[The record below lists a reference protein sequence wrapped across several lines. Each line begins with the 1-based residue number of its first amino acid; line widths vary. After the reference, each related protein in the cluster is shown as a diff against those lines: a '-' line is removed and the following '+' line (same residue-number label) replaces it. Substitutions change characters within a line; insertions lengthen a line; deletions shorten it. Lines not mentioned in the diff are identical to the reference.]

1 MVTRSLRGRRGSAEL
16 LAVTLELLQE
26 HGYDRLTVDAVA
38 TTARASK
45 ATIYRRWPTKAELV
59 LAAFVEGTRQVAVDP
74 DTGTL
79 RGDLLRLGEQICAHV
94 STHAS
99 TIRAVLV
106 ETSRSAELDAMM
118 QEQFL
123 DQRKALMSHVLARAV
138 DRGEI
143 EASAITEDL
152 WDVLPGYLIY
162 RSVLT
167 GRAPSR
173 RTVQDLVDNL
183 LIPASPATTPGA
195 RDDQRTPRTACAVR
209 SRTVPSTRL
218 ISPLPER
225 NVVTVRQRVAARR
238 KGHGCSGFR
247 SEAD

>member
-1 MVTRSLRGRRGSAEL
+1 MSTGSAEAPAIGSSDGGAESPWSPRESEL

-26 HGYDRLTVDAVA
+26 HGYDRLTLDAVA

-45 ATIYRRWPTKAELV
+45 ATLYRRWPTKAELV

-74 DTGTL
+74 DTGSL
-79 RGDLLRLGEQICAHV
+79 REDLLRLGEQVRAHV
-94 STHAS
+94 STHAA

-123 DQRKALMSHVLARAV
+123 DQRKALMSHVLAQAV
-138 DRGEI
+138 GRGEI
-143 EASAITEDL
+143 EASAITDDL
-152 WDVLPGYLIY
+152 WDLLPGYLIY

-173 RTVQDLVDNL
+173 RTIQDLVDNV
-183 LIPASPATTPGA
+183 LIPGLT
-195 RDDQRTPRTACAVR
+195 RHNVR
-209 SRTVPSTRL
+209 
-218 ISPLPER
+218 
-225 NVVTVRQRVAARR
+225 
-238 KGHGCSGFR
+238 R
-247 SEAD
+247 S

>member
-1 MVTRSLRGRRGSAEL
+1 MIRSTDGDAESPWSPRECEL

-74 DTGTL
+74 DTGGL
-79 RGDLLRLGEQICAHV
+79 RSDLLRLGEQICAHV
-94 STHAS
+94 NTHAS

-143 EASAITEDL
+143 EASAIAEDL

-173 RTVQDLVDNL
+173 RTIQDLVDNV
-183 LIPASPATTPGA
+183 LIPGL
-195 RDDQRTPRTACAVR
+195 
-209 SRTVPSTRL
+209 TRH
-218 ISPLPER
+218 
-225 NVVTVRQRVAARR
+225 NA
-238 KGHGCSGFR
+238 
-247 SEAD
+247 

>member
-1 MVTRSLRGRRGSAEL
+1 MIRSSDGNADCPWSPREAEL

-26 HGYDRLTVDAVA
+26 HGYDRLTLDAVA
-38 TTARASK
+38 TTAHASK
-45 ATIYRRWPTKAELV
+45 ATLYRRWPTKAELV
-59 LAAFVEGTRQVAVDP
+59 MAAFVEGTRQVAVDP

-79 RGDLLRLGEQICAHV
+79 RGDLLRLGEQISAHV

-106 ETSRSAELDAMM
+106 EVSRSAELDAMM

-162 RSVLT
+162 RFVLT
-167 GRAPSR
+167 GRAPSS
-173 RTVQDLVDNL
+173 RTVQDLVDNV
-183 LIPASPATTPGA
+183 LIPSLTRHYVG
-195 RDDQRTPRTACAVR
+195 R
-209 SRTVPSTRL
+209 S
-218 ISPLPER
+218 
-225 NVVTVRQRVAARR
+225 
-238 KGHGCSGFR
+238 
-247 SEAD
+247 

>member
-1 MVTRSLRGRRGSAEL
+1 MIRSTDGDAESPWSPRECEL

-74 DTGTL
+74 DTGRL
-79 RGDLLRLGEQICAHV
+79 RSDLLRLGEQICAHV
-94 STHAS
+94 NTHAS

-143 EASAITEDL
+143 EASAIAEDL

-167 GRAPSR
+167 GRAPSQH
-173 RTVQDLVDNL
+173 TVEDLVDKL
-183 LIPASPATTPGA
+183 LMPGLT
-195 RDDQRTPRTACAVR
+195 RDNTRR
-209 SRTVPSTRL
+209 S
-218 ISPLPER
+218 
-225 NVVTVRQRVAARR
+225 
-238 KGHGCSGFR
+238 
-247 SEAD
+247 

>member
-1 MVTRSLRGRRGSAEL
+1 MIRSSDGNADCPWSPREAEL

-26 HGYDRLTVDAVA
+26 HGYDRLTLDAVA
-38 TTARASK
+38 TTAHASK
-45 ATIYRRWPTKAELV
+45 ATLYRRWPTKAELV
-59 LAAFVEGTRQVAVDP
+59 MAAFVEGTRQVAVDP

-79 RGDLLRLGEQICAHV
+79 RGDLLRLAESICAHV
-94 STHAS
+94 STHAG

-106 ETSRSAELDAMM
+106 EVSRSPELDAMM

-123 DQRKALMSHVLARAV
+123 DQRKALMAHVLAQAV

-167 GRAPSR
+167 GRAPSS
-173 RTVQDLVDNL
+173 RTVQDLVDNV
-183 LIPASPATTPGA
+183 LIPSLT
-195 RDDQRTPRTACAVR
+195 RHNVR
-209 SRTVPSTRL
+209 
-218 ISPLPER
+218 
-225 NVVTVRQRVAARR
+225 
-238 KGHGCSGFR
+238 R
-247 SEAD
+247 S

>member
-1 MVTRSLRGRRGSAEL
+1 MEVPVIRSSDGNADCPWSPREAEL

-26 HGYDRLTVDAVA
+26 HGYDRLTLDAVA
-38 TTARASK
+38 TTAHASK
-45 ATIYRRWPTKAELV
+45 ATLYRRWPTKAELV
-59 LAAFVEGTRQVAVDP
+59 MAAFVEGTRQVAVDP

-79 RGDLLRLGEQICAHV
+79 RGDLLRLAESICAHV
-94 STHAS
+94 STHAG

-106 ETSRSAELDAMM
+106 EVSRSPELDAMM

-123 DQRKALMSHVLARAV
+123 DQRKALMAHVLAQAV

-143 EASAITEDL
+143 DASAITEDL

-173 RTVQDLVDNL
+173 RTIQDLVDNV
-183 LIPASPATTPGA
+183 LIPGLT
-195 RDDQRTPRTACAVR
+195 RHNVR
-209 SRTVPSTRL
+209 KS
-218 ISPLPER
+218 
-225 NVVTVRQRVAARR
+225 
-238 KGHGCSGFR
+238 
-247 SEAD
+247 

>member
-1 MVTRSLRGRRGSAEL
+1 MSTISMEAVTIVSSTAEVESPWSPRECEL

-26 HGYDRLTVDAVA
+26 HGYDRLSLDAVA

-45 ATIYRRWPTKAELV
+45 ATLYRRWPTKGELV

-74 DTGTL
+74 DTGSL
-79 RGDLLRLGEQICAHV
+79 RGDLLQLGEQIRAHV

-106 ETSRSAELDAMM
+106 ETSRSAELYAMM

-123 DQRKALMSHVLARAV
+123 DQRKALMTRVLARAV

-143 EASAITEDL
+143 EASAVTEDL

-162 RSVLT
+162 RTVLT
-167 GRAPSR
+167 GRAPCGGTIS
-173 RTVQDLVDNL
+173 DLVDNV
-183 LIPASPATTPGA
+183 LIPGLT
-195 RDDQRTPRTACAVR
+195 RHNVRT
-209 SRTVPSTRL
+209 S
-218 ISPLPER
+218 
-225 NVVTVRQRVAARR
+225 
-238 KGHGCSGFR
+238 
-247 SEAD
+247 

>member
-1 MVTRSLRGRRGSAEL
+1 MIRSSDGNSDCPWSPREAEL

-26 HGYDRLTVDAVA
+26 HGYDRLTLDAVA

-45 ATIYRRWPTKAELV
+45 ATLYRRWPTKAELV

-106 ETSRSAELDAMM
+106 EVSRSAELDAMM

-123 DQRKALMSHVLARAV
+123 AQRKALMSHVLARAV

-143 EASAITEDL
+143 DASAI
-152 WDVLPGYLIY
+152 LPGYLIY
-162 RSVLT
+162 RSILT
-167 GRAPSR
+167 GRAPSS
-173 RTVQDLVDNL
+173 RTVQDLVDNV
-183 LIPASPATTPGA
+183 LIPSLTRHNVG
-195 RDDQRTPRTACAVR
+195 R
-209 SRTVPSTRL
+209 S
-218 ISPLPER
+218 
-225 NVVTVRQRVAARR
+225 
-238 KGHGCSGFR
+238 
-247 SEAD
+247 

>member
-1 MVTRSLRGRRGSAEL
+1 M
-16 LAVTLELLQE
+16 TLELLQE
-26 HGYDRLTVDAVA
+26 HGYDRLTVEAVA
-38 TTARASK
+38 TNARASK

-79 RGDLLRLGEQICAHV
+79 RGDLLRLGEQIWAHV

-106 ETSRSAELDAMM
+106 EVSRSPELDAMM

-123 DQRKALMSHVLARAV
+123 DQRKALMAHVLAQTV

-143 EASAITEDL
+143 DAAVITEDL

-162 RSVLT
+162 RSVPT
-167 GRAPSR
+167 GRAPSS
-173 RTVQDLVDNL
+173 RTVQDLVDNV
-183 LIPASPATTPGA
+183 LIPSLT
-195 RDDQRTPRTACAVR
+195 RHKVR
-209 SRTVPSTRL
+209 
-218 ISPLPER
+218 
-225 NVVTVRQRVAARR
+225 
-238 KGHGCSGFR
+238 R
-247 SEAD
+247 S

>member
-1 MVTRSLRGRRGSAEL
+1 MEAPLIRTSAGDAESPWSPREAEL

-26 HGYDRLTVDAVA
+26 HGYDRLTLDAVA

-45 ATIYRRWPTKAELV
+45 ATLYRRWPTKAELV

-79 RGDLLRLGEQICAHV
+79 RGDLLQLGDQICAHV
-94 STHAS
+94 STHAG

-123 DQRKALMSHVLARAV
+123 DQRRALMSHVLARAV

-143 EASAITEDL
+143 QASAVTDDL

-167 GRAPSR
+167 VNPPARQTIR
-173 RTVQDLVDNL
+173 DLVDNV
-183 LIPASPATTPGA
+183 LIPSL
-195 RDDQRTPRTACAVR
+195 
-209 SRTVPSTRL
+209 SRH
-218 ISPLPER
+218 
-225 NVVTVRQRVAARR
+225 NARR
-238 KGHGCSGFR
+238 
-247 SEAD
+247 

>member
-1 MVTRSLRGRRGSAEL
+1 MSTGFVEVPVIRSSDGDAESPWSPREGEL

-79 RGDLLRLGEQICAHV
+79 RSDLLALGEQISTHV

-106 ETSRSAELDAMM
+106 EVSRSAELDAMM

-123 DQRKALMSHVLARAV
+123 DQRKALMAHVLAQAV
-138 DRGEI
+138 NRGEI
-143 EASAITEDL
+143 KASAITEDL
-152 WDVLPGYLIY
+152 WDLLPGYLIY

-173 RTVQDLVDNL
+173 RTIQDLVDNV
-183 LIPASPATTPGA
+183 LIPSL
-195 RDDQRTPRTACAVR
+195 
-209 SRTVPSTRL
+209 TRH
-218 ISPLPER
+218 
-225 NVVTVRQRVAARR
+225 NARR
-238 KGHGCSGFR
+238 L
-247 SEAD
+247 

>member
-1 MVTRSLRGRRGSAEL
+1 LTGSMEVPVIRSSNGNGDCPWSPREAEL

-26 HGYDRLTVDAVA
+26 HGYDRLTLDAVA
-38 TTARASK
+38 TMAHASK
-45 ATIYRRWPTKAELV
+45 ATLYRRWPTKAELV
-59 LAAFVEGTRQVAVDP
+59 MAAFVEGTRQIAVDP

-79 RGDLLRLGEQICAHV
+79 RGDLLRLAESICAHV
-94 STHAS
+94 STHAA

-106 ETSRSAELDAMM
+106 EVSRSPELDAML

-123 DQRKALMSHVLARAV
+123 DQRKALMAHVLAQAV

-167 GRAPSR
+167 CQVPSSG
-173 RTVQDLVDNL
+173 TVQDLVDNV
-183 LIPASPATTPGA
+183 LIPSLT
-195 RDDQRTPRTACAVR
+195 RHNVR
-209 SRTVPSTRL
+209 
-218 ISPLPER
+218 
-225 NVVTVRQRVAARR
+225 
-238 KGHGCSGFR
+238 R
-247 SEAD
+247 S